1 MATTNETQPT
11 VTIQYNGSTIANLF
25 GGQTAT
31 LKCGGMKMESDVT
44 MQVAEQT
51 GGSTGSATVY
61 FVTFI
66 GADGSTLWE
75 MPVLAGDDCKD
86 PITHGDISTPTKE
99 STVQYNYTYSGWALT
114 EGGTANSD
122 ALKEVNEDKT
132 VYAAFT
138 SSIRTYTVN
147 FYDGETLITTQ
158 QVAYGGSSTY
168 EYEKLGYTFEGWNPE
183 PTNVISDM
191 DCYAILE
198 EAGFYTD
205 SWETIV
211 AAANDGTASARYA
224 VGDTKELELTYA
236 DGTTETILVEIAD
249 FNRDVLYEDSTT
261 TAGMTLIAKNV
272 LKTTKGYQDDVTYN
286 GYTAP
291 LAGGYP
297 ETTICEYVTGT
308 VLPAFPEVLQA
319 GLKNV
324 SKICSYG
331 KSTTSKGTRTEGFKV
346 WIPSI
351 KEVNGTIGYNNTS
364 NGGTVYDP
372 ENDPNNCYS
381 IFSGTTSAEVSP
393 KRRRG
398 LYTDAEGTYRDYWL
412 RSVRYVQ
419 SGIDY
424 CDSAMEVIESTGLS
438 NYKFIDTKSAYIC
451 IGFCI

>member
-1 MATTNETQPT
+1 M
-11 VTIQYNGSTIANLF
+11 
-25 GGQTAT
+25 T
-31 LKCGGMKMESDVT
+31 LTDYVIMPSADYKAACDAIREKTGKTENIKSGELAPEISSISG
-44 MQVAEQT
+44 
-51 GGSTGSATVY
+51 GGSSDDVRY
-61 FVTFI
+61 VTFMN
-66 GADGSTLWE
+66 GNTVLYKK
-75 MPVLAGDDCKD
+75 PVAVGDDCVDVVTKGLV
-86 PITHGDISTPTKE
+86 TTPTKE
-99 STVQYNYTYSGWALT
+99 STVQYNYTYSGWSSTDGGEVDNTLLKAVT
-114 EGGTANSD
+114 ED
-122 ALKEVNEDKT
+122 RT

-272 LKTTKGYQDDVTYN
+272 LKKTKGYQDDVTYN

-324 SKICSYG
+324 SKLCSYA
-331 KSTTSKGTRTEGFKV
+331 TSKTSNSVRTEGFKV

-351 KEVNGTIGYNNTS
+351 KEVNGIIGYNNTS
-364 NGGTVYDP
+364 GGGTVYDP
-372 ENDPNNCYS
+372 ENDTNDCYS
-381 IFSGTTSAEVSP
+381 IFSGTTSTEVSP
-393 KRRRG
+393 KRCRG

-412 RSVRYVQ
+412 RSVRKVQ
-419 SGIDY
+419 SGTDY
-424 CDSAMEVIESTGLS
+424 SDCALEVIESTGLS
-438 NYKFIDTKSAYIC
+438 NFKFIDTKSAYIC